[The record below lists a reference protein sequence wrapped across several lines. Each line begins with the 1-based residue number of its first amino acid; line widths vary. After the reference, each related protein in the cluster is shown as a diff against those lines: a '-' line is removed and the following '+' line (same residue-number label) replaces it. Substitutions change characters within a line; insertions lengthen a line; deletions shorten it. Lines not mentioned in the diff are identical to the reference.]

1 VTGELSQ
8 NNVCPFF
15 CTEFA
20 EGVPLLGGAA
30 LGGAASSSGLP
41 STKPSNSSGNRIA
54 SPGAL
59 RSEPFAAETT
69 VAPDAVGNDTRNPM
83 DAAAGGARDC
93 TPREMQIAGQT
104 ASVRFQRVDSG
115 VRANELPQIAEAA
128 WNCRGRHRSL
138 ISYRLRSFRFERFT
152 SPITIGALRASSRD
166 VWIQ

>member
-8 NNVCPFF
+8 NNVCSFF

-20 EGVPLLGGAA
+20 EGVPL

-41 STKPSNSSGNRIA
+41 STKPSNSSGNCIA
-54 SPGAL
+54 SALAL
-59 RSEPFAAETT
+59 RSDPFAAEAT

-115 VRANELPQIAEAA
+115 VCANELPQIAEAA
-128 WNCRGRHRSL
+128 WNCRGHHRSL
-138 ISYRLRSFRFERFT
+138 YLLSAGIVSF
-152 SPITIGALRASSRD
+152 
-166 VWIQ
+166 